1 MKINRYKKLQNI
13 SDKNK
18 VKDIYQVSNITDT
31 FSPKHMCSKKNCAL
45 PSCTYSHK
53 LKIGVNQNNP
63 TLLYFSQNFLDM
75 ELFIFVRTVN
85 FFLEQYFLTVVQKRK
100 E

>member
-13 SDKNK
+13 TDKNK

-31 FSPKHMCSKKNCAL
+31 FSPKHMCSKNICAL
-45 PSCTYSHK
+45 RSCTYSHK

-63 TLLYFSQNFLDM
+63 TLLYF
-75 ELFIFVRTVN
+75 
-85 FFLEQYFLTVVQKRK
+85 LTKFSCYGTFHLC
-100 E
+100 